1 MNVYAVNYILDKGT
15 DFETELNLTEDDGS
29 PLNLVG
35 YIASAKIRKYPTSP
49 KYRPFTITFIDRE
62 KGRIKIINT

>member
-1 MNVYAVNYILDKGT
+1 MAVYAFNYTLEKET

-35 YIASAKIRKYPTSP
+35 YIGSAK
-49 KYRPFTITFIDRE
+49 
-62 KGRIKIINT
+62 